1 MLDEPGSSTF
11 SGFWP
16 WEELVLLL
24 QRRRRRR
31 RFFKVSLFSSCSLKT
46 FSTQQINSIG
56 GLLHHTS
63 VLQLRVFSVFFC
75 SYFMVAAVKMME
87 FIEDKFTLKSQAM
100 KASDYYM
107 DQVMESLDTAHYFT
121 KSAPKCGQAFGLQSS
136 EHRSSPCGD
145 QNGE

>member
-1 MLDEPGSSTF
+1 
-11 SGFWP
+11 
-16 WEELVLLL
+16 
-24 QRRRRRR
+24 
-31 RFFKVSLFSSCSLKT
+31 
-46 FSTQQINSIG
+46 
-56 GLLHHTS
+56 
-63 VLQLRVFSVFFC
+63 
-75 SYFMVAAVKMME
+75 ME

-145 QNGE
+145 QNGEYKKKKKKVVGLFTDYLEIRVLK